1 MTRRRLP
8 TPDERRLWRIAMRDA
23 EPMPGRAVEVEAEPL
38 ATMAELVE
46 EPVATSLAPPPT
58 PRQHPAPPRPA
69 RHSQPPLTPGSTAN
83 IDRRTGD
90 RFRRGELEIDGRI
103 DLHGMTQ
110 AQAHTALASFVH
122 RAWNEGR
129 RCVLVI
135 TGKGS
140 FGSLGVLRQA
150 TPRWLGD
157 PALRPMVLAIQPAQP
172 KDGGDGALYVLIKR
186 RRDRKD

>member
-1 MTRRRLP
+1 MSRRRLP

-23 EPMPGRAVEVEAEPL
+23 DPMPGRAVEPEPDPPPFPGYD
-38 ATMAELVE
+38 

-58 PRQHPAPPRPA
+58 ALPRAAEARPGRPA
-69 RHSQPPLTPGSTAN
+69 LPPLTPGSTAN
-83 IDRRTGD
+83 IDRRTSD
-90 RFRRGELEIDGRI
+90 RFRRGQLEIEGRI

-110 AQAHTALASFVH
+110 VQAHNALAAFVH

-140 FGSLGVLRQA
+140 FTGGAGVLRQA
-150 TPRWLGD
+150 APRWLGD
-157 PALRPMVLAIQPAQP
+157 AALRPMVLAIQPAQP
-172 KDGGDGALYVLIKR
+172 RDGGDGALYVLIKR